1 MAYLSKLK
9 EEHKKLIPYIT
20 EFFSELLSK
29 EYSKMAATMEF
40 PIPEEDDI
48 PEELESI
55 VGKVKGPLSYFDEN
69 IKCVKGILGQL
80 SLYKAGY
87 TLDDFIE
94 DRDYTDYDFER
105 LVRSRSLVDINME
118 SSDFKLPDY
127 PFEDENGKPVYQTF
141 LDMDGEGYWG
151 YTLLIKPDEGAVMV
165 LHYTDPVDGNLY
177 SSEECFEA
185 VTYNFK
191 TNELSLSCL
200 AECEKY

>member
-94 DRDYTDYDFER
+94 DRDYTDYDFGR
-105 LVRSRSLVDINME
+105 
-118 SSDFKLPDY
+118 
-127 PFEDENGKPVYQTF
+127 
-141 LDMDGEGYWG
+141 
-151 YTLLIKPDEGAVMV
+151 
-165 LHYTDPVDGNLY
+165 
-177 SSEECFEA
+177 
-185 VTYNFK
+185 
-191 TNELSLSCL
+191 
-200 AECEKY
+200 

>member
-69 IKCVKGILGQL
+69 IKCSYLFIKLGILWMTSSRIVTIQIM
-80 SLYKAGY
+80 
-87 TLDDFIE
+87 TLKD
-94 DRDYTDYDFER
+94 
-105 LVRSRSLVDINME
+105 
-118 SSDFKLPDY
+118 
-127 PFEDENGKPVYQTF
+127 
-141 LDMDGEGYWG
+141 
-151 YTLLIKPDEGAVMV
+151 
-165 LHYTDPVDGNLY
+165 
-177 SSEECFEA
+177 
-185 VTYNFK
+185 
-191 TNELSLSCL
+191 
-200 AECEKY
+200 

>member
-1 MAYLSKLK
+1 MTYLSKLK

-20 EFFSELLSK
+20 DFFSELLSK

-87 TLDDFIE
+87 TLDDFSE

-105 LVRSRSLVDINME
+105 LVRSRSIVGINME
-118 SSDFKLPDY
+118 SSDFNLPKY

-165 LHYTDPVDGNLY
+165 LHYTDPVDGHLY
-177 SSEECFEA
+177 SKEECFEA

-191 TNELSLSCL
+191 TNELSLSYL
-200 AECEKY
+200 AECEKF